1 MGWYP
6 EGVGE
11 RGLHCNWFITLKNPN
26 IKRTI
31 FICCPCT
38 FLYNFYRSRREKLS
52 KVLIKFILC
61 DHVFFYIYIFS
72 QTTVFLYALRQRRI
86 WHWALLQT
94 ELKLLYLKTNEPMK
108 VNMMKVN
115 MPPPHP
121 HKKKK
126 NNNKT
131 FCKTTSRK
139 KRLKVTKK
147 TANFWA
153 KN

>member
-126 NNNKT
+126 EQQQQ
-131 FCKTTSRK
+131 
-139 KRLKVTKK
+139 
-147 TANFWA
+147 NFL
-153 KN
+153 